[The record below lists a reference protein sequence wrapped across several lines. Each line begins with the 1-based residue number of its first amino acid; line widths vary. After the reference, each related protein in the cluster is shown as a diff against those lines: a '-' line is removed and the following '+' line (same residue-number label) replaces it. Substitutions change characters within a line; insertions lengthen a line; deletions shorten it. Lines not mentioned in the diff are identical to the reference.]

1 MNHISFELSNVL
13 DVKKKIYSYTG
24 EDKTNY
30 ANLNDTWYNNI
41 TNLANA
47 DYKVEENAMKEVERE
62 NDFLQIQKEEILTI
76 IPFSVLLVIST
87 KNLIIHLVNT
97 SVLENHCFQTFILI
111 SLLFP
116 PLL

>member
-1 MNHISFELSNVL
+1 MNHISFELSNVV
-13 DVKKKIYSYTG
+13 DIKRKNYVYTFG
-24 EDKTNY
+24 DKTTY
-30 ANLNDTWYNNI
+30 AKLSATYNDNI
-41 TNLANA
+41 TALANA
-47 DYKVEENAMKEVERE
+47 NYKVEENAMKEFERE